1 MDRRDVSR
9 RAMIAGAAAS
19 AVLATT
25 PSAAT
30 LPGVVAPAD
39 RPLTRIAFGSCAR
52 QNKDQPIWDV
62 VNAWHP
68 ELFIFLGDNIYADTE
83 DMAEMRAKYDM
94 LAAKPGFRTLRRQSE
109 VIAIWDDHDFGVND
123 GGSEYPQK
131 AESAAMF
138 LDFWGVPAGHERRSH
153 PGIYGSYMFGPEGR
167 RVQVILP
174 DNRTFRTPLLGYS
187 VEPEDKGGYVVNAD
201 PAATMLGQAQ
211 WDWLEAELRRPA
223 DLRILASSTQVL
235 PDAPGYEA
243 WINFQADHQRLL
255 DLIDF
260 AQVDNLVI
268 ISGDTHYAELSRMD
282 ERTPYPLYELTSS
295 GLTEVWP
302 VFGPNRHR
310 IAQAPLAPNFGRLTI
325 DWDGPTP
332 NVLMEVQMLDG
343 SIAIQQSVPF
353 SALKQGVG
361 R

>member
-1 MDRRDVSR
+1 M
-9 RAMIAGAAAS
+9 AGAAAT
-19 AVLATT
+19 AALAASPGTGQRAR
-25 PSAAT
+25 AAA
-30 LPGVVAPAD
+30 GPA
-39 RPLTRIAFGSCAR
+39 LTRIAFGSCAR
-52 QNKDQPIWDV
+52 QDKDQPIWDR

-68 ELFIFLGDNIYADTE
+68 ELFIFLGDNIYADTQ
-83 DMAEMRAKYDM
+83 DMAVMAAKYRQF
-94 LAAKPGFRTLRRQSE
+94 AAKPGFQTLQRQTRT
-109 VIAIWDDHDFGVND
+109 IATWDDHDFGVND
-123 GGSEYPQK
+123 GGSEYPKK
-131 AESAAMF
+131 AESRAMF
-138 LDFWGVPAGHERRSH
+138 LDFWQVPADHPRRSH
-153 PGIYGSYMFGPEGR
+153 DGIYGAYYFGPPGR

-187 VEPEDKGGYVVNAD
+187 VEPADKGQYIVNPD

-211 WDWLEAELRRPA
+211 WEWLEAELRQPA

-243 WINFQADHQRLL
+243 WINYQADHQRLL

-268 ISGDTHYAELSRMD
+268 ISGDTHYAELSRLE
-282 ERTPYPLYELTSS
+282 ERMPYPLYELTSS

-310 IAQAPLAPNFGRLTI
+310 IAQAPLAPNYGRLTI
-325 DWDGPTP
+325 DWAGANPQ
-332 NVLMEVQMLDG
+332 VLMEVEMLDG
-343 SIAIQQSVPF
+343 SIAISQAVPLA
-353 SALKQGVG
+353 SLKQGG

>member
-1 MDRRDVSR
+1 MRRDVSR
-9 RAMIAGAAAS
+9 RAVIAGAATGA
-19 AVLATT
+19 ALATT
-25 PSAAT
+25 PSAAM
-30 LPGVVAPAD
+30 LPGELLSGEGRA
-39 RPLTRIAFGSCAR
+39 LTRIAFGSCAR
-52 QNKDQPIWDV
+52 QDKDQPIWDM

-68 ELFIFLGDNIYADTE
+68 DLFIFLGDNIYGDTE
-83 DMAEMRAKYDM
+83 DMAVMRAKYDM

-109 VIAIWDDHDFGVND
+109 VIATWDDHDYGVND
-123 GGSEYPQK
+123 GGSEYPKK
-131 AESAAMF
+131 AESAALF

-187 VEPEDKGGYVVNAD
+187 VEPEDKGGYVVNSD
-201 PAATMLGQAQ
+201 PDATMLGQAQ
-211 WDWLEAELRRPA
+211 WDWLETELRRPA

-243 WINFQADHQRLL
+243 WINYQADHQRLL

-260 AQVDNLVI
+260 ASVDNLVI
-268 ISGDTHYAELSRMD
+268 ISGDTHYAELSRLD
-282 ERTPYPLYELTSS
+282 ERMPYPLYELTSS

-310 IAQAPLAPNFGRLTI
+310 IAQAPLAPNYGRLTI
-325 DWDGPTP
+325 DWDSMIPKII
-332 NVLMEVQMLDG
+332 MEVQMLDG
-343 SIAIQQSVPF
+343 RIAIHHAVPF
-353 SALKQGVG
+353 SALKQGTG

>member
-1 MDRRDVSR
+1 MRRDVSR
-9 RAMIAGAAAS
+9 RAVIAGAATGA
-19 AVLATT
+19 ALATT
-25 PSAAT
+25 PSAAM
-30 LPGVVAPAD
+30 LPGELLSGEGRA
-39 RPLTRIAFGSCAR
+39 LTRIAFGSCAR
-52 QNKDQPIWDV
+52 QDKDQPIWDM

-68 ELFIFLGDNIYADTE
+68 DLFIFLGDNIYGDTE
-83 DMAEMRAKYDM
+83 DMAVMRAKYDM

-109 VIAIWDDHDFGVND
+109 VIATWDDHDYGVND
-123 GGSEYPQK
+123 GGSEYPKK
-131 AESAAMF
+131 AESAALF

-187 VEPEDKGGYVVNAD
+187 VEPEDKGGYVVNPD
-201 PAATMLGQAQ
+201 PDATMLGQAQ
-211 WDWLEAELRRPA
+211 WDWLETELRRPA

-243 WINFQADHQRLL
+243 WINYQADHQRLL

-260 AQVDNLVI
+260 ASVDNLVI
-268 ISGDTHYAELSRMD
+268 ISGDTHYAELSRLD
-282 ERTPYPLYELTSS
+282 ERMPYPLYELTSS

-310 IAQAPLAPNFGRLTI
+310 IAQAPLAPNYGRLTI
-325 DWDGPTP
+325 DWDSMIPKII
-332 NVLMEVQMLDG
+332 MEVQMLDG
-343 SIAIQQSVPF
+343 RIAIHHAVPF
-353 SALKQGVG
+353 SALKQGTG